1 MSENDTSHTSVLLP
15 GARVTLFTRDAETR
29 AAFAAI
35 AQDWRFARV
44 TLDVIEGDVTTAIE
58 TYTSYA
64 SPDLVII
71 QTEEISDGFTDKI
84 EALGGACNENTAAI
98 IIGPVN
104 DVNLYRRLVGMGVS
118 DYLVK
123 PIKTEYLAN
132 DIAATLIKR
141 IGATSSR
148 LIALMG
154 AKGGVGVSMAA
165 QTIAWSTSDMLG
177 QKTFLLDAS
186 GGWST
191 LSVGMEF
198 EPTTTLADAARAA
211 VEANEDAL
219 TRMIHQ
225 ASDKLFVL
233 SSGGD
238 VMLEDNVAPENYET
252 LLDYLMGIYPVVIVD
267 LSQSSAALRRV
278 VLTKSHKIMLMTVPT
293 LPSVRAARTLLQ
305 EIKDLRGGSDSAAEI
320 VVNMQGFSAKN
331 EVSKSQ
337 IEQGLEHRVT
347 AILPF
352 DADLFASFESNTR
365 KLSQDKD
372 GSTIAER
379 LMKALKSVL
388 GDVGGE
394 SQKDDDDKKAGGIG
408 NLLTKLKAKG

>member
-15 GARVTLFTRDAETR
+15 GARVTLFTRDADTR
-29 AAFAAI
+29 AAFTAI

-44 TLDVIEGDVTTAIE
+44 TLDVIEGDVSTAIE

-64 SPDLVII
+64 SPNLVIV
-71 QTEEISDGFTDKI
+71 QTEEISDAFTDKI
-84 EALGGACNENTAAI
+84 EALGGACSETTAAI

-123 PIKTEYLAN
+123 PIKTEHLAN

-165 QTIAWSTSDMLG
+165 QTIAWSTADVLG

-211 VEANEDAL
+211 AEANEDAL
-219 TRMIHQ
+219 SRMIHPAGAGQ
-225 ASDKLFVL
+225 D
-233 SSGGD
+233 
-238 VMLEDNVAPENYET
+238 
-252 LLDYLMGIYPVVIVD
+252 
-267 LSQSSAALRRV
+267 QRRGV
-278 VLTKSHKIMLMTVPT
+278 CFKQ
-293 LPSVRAARTLLQ
+293 R
-305 EIKDLRGGSDSAAEI
+305 RGC
-320 VVNMQGFSAKN
+320 
-331 EVSKSQ
+331 
-337 IEQGLEHRVT
+337 
-347 AILPF
+347 
-352 DADLFASFESNTR
+352 DAGR
-365 KLSQDKD
+365 
-372 GSTIAER
+372 
-379 LMKALKSVL
+379 
-388 GDVGGE
+388 
-394 SQKDDDDKKAGGIG
+394 
-408 NLLTKLKAKG
+408 